1 MTMLFM
7 ISAANHPS
15 VLQWERWQWD
25 GFATSLT
32 LSVGPFN
39 INCLSDKSSRW
50 AIHGWLSTC
59 VAERRLDGSTCNI
72 FCTKSWNHKHL
83 FISFSCIK
91 LLNFNISTLLRLP
104 FQNFTAGNIFS
115 HVADILFQLFTFM
128 CLGTKNKCWQWY
140 YTCEINFQ

>member
-1 MTMLFM
+1 MKMLFM
-7 ISAANHPS
+7 ISAANHLS
-15 VLQWERWQWD
+15 VLQWERSQWD

-50 AIHGWLSTC
+50 AIHGWLSTW

-83 FISFSCIK
+83 YISLMYKVVEFQYFHLTK
-91 LLNFNISTLLRLP
+91 NT

-115 HVADILFQLFTFM
+115 HVAEILFQFAYLHVFRH
-128 CLGTKNKCWQWY
+128 
-140 YTCEINFQ
+140 